1 MTYQTCSVF
10 GDTDQ
15 ALILEEIDRFE
26 AAVNDFFAGKLDAD
40 RFTAI
45 RLQQGVYGQRQLGVN
60 MIRAKLPGGNIKT
73 YQLKAIADLIETF
86 SQHNIAHVTT
96 RQDIQVHY
104 IPLER
109 IPEALRLLARA
120 NLTSREACANTVR
133 NVTACPL
140 AGVCPK
146 EHTDVNQ
153 HLKQAVLHFM
163 RHPITQQMPRKFKMS
178 FSGCETDCAQG
189 LLHDLAVIATK
200 KAGQNGFKILAGGG
214 LGHKPRHAIT
224 VEEFIPERELIPAI
238 EAIITV
244 HHRYSDRTKRAKS
257 RIKFLVDK
265 FGKEGFIE
273 KYQEALAHV
282 RPAFDN
288 ETQYPVLK
296 AIWQETHHLPEF
308 TLKEGTTGAPRDILP
323 QKQIGFVLFPI
334 SLKIG
339 DIPADQ
345 LRALVNVLEKHHL
358 DDVRAT
364 QDQNLVILNVP
375 FDEVEP
381 LRADLAAIGLHTPQT
396 GDNVVS
402 CPGTSTCRLGITS
415 SQAVALKL
423 SGGKHDLR
431 IRVSGC
437 QNGCAQPETGDIGI
451 YGEGK
456 RYHGRLVPH
465 YQLYLGGDGRTQGGL
480 AIKGPVVPSARV
492 DKALDRIQSIYETTR
507 QEQESF
513 FAWAHRQEEKYFHG
527 LLEDLIRVEPEDM
540 TEVMRDHGS
549 EDDFKVLQLGGGECA
564 GAVQVQV
571 SPYFFEIKHEWRYRN
586 AFLGLN
592 RAEAAL
598 ESAKVQANLLIQGL
612 NVMFK
617 NNRPAELDAFLAQ
630 VEAWQQQPIALTE
643 KTQLS
648 QAFAALDALILQGAA
663 LCTAHDPQLDL
674 TDALPA

>member
-10 GDTDQ
+10 GIADQ
-15 ALILEEIDRFE
+15 APILEEIDRFE
-26 AAVNDFFAGKLDAD
+26 IAVKDFFAGKLDAD

-60 MIRAKLPGGNIKT
+60 MIRAKLPAGNIQT
-73 YQLKAIADLIETF
+73 YQLNAIADLVETF

-109 IPEALRLLARA
+109 IPDALRLLARA

-146 EHTDVNQ
+146 EHTDINQ
-153 HLKQAVLHFM
+153 YVKQAVVHFM

-189 LLHDLAVIATK
+189 LLHDLAVIATR
-200 KAGQNGFKILAGGG
+200 KAGQAGFKILAGGG

-224 VEEFIPERELIPAI
+224 VEEFIPERELIPTI

-265 FGKEGFIE
+265 FGQEGFIE
-273 KYQEALAHV
+273 KYKEALAHV

-288 ETQYPVLK
+288 ENNYPVLQAK
-296 AIWQETHHLPEF
+296 WEEVDALPEF
-308 TLKEGTTGAPRDILP
+308 TLPEGTTGAPRDILP
-323 QKQIGFVLFPI
+323 QKQKGVVLFPI
-334 SLKIG
+334 SLPIG
-339 DIPADQ
+339 DITAKQIRD
-345 LRALVNVLEKHHL
+345 LVTILETYKL
-358 DDVRAT
+358 EDLRAT
-364 QDQNLVILNVP
+364 QDQNLVILNVH
-375 FDEVEP
+375 FDQIEP
-381 LRADLAAIGLHTPQT
+381 LRHALADIGLHTPKT

-415 SQAVALKL
+415 SQSLALKL
-423 SGGKHDLR
+423 SGGEHDLR

-492 DKALDRIQSIYETTR
+492 EKALARIQEIYHSTR
-507 QEQESF
+507 AADENF

-527 LLEDLIRVEPEDM
+527 LLDDLMQVAPEDM
-540 TEVMRDHGS
+540 TEVMLDHGS
-549 EDDFKVLQLGGGECA
+549 EEDFKVLQLGGGECA

-571 SPYFFEIKHEWRYRN
+571 SPYFFEIKHEKRYRN

-592 RAEAAL
+592 RLEAAL
-598 ESAKVQANLLIQGL
+598 ESAHIQASLLIQGL
-612 NVMFK
+612 NLMFK
-617 NNRPAELDAFLAQ
+617 NNRSPELEAFLAQ
-630 VEAWQQQPIALTE
+630 VEIWQSEALLSLE
-643 KTQLS
+643 KQSLEEKLSRLDQLI
-648 QAFAALDALILQGAA
+648 QQGAA
-663 LCTAHDPQLDL
+663 LCLAHDLQLDL
-674 TDALPA
+674 TDALSA